1 MKKTSIFTNTI
12 SLKLKQEI
20 NLIVSDAINYQRRRR
35 RMCSK
40 MIISNRTLFPAA
52 RNVFGIGV
60 GGIEILFIAMLRV
73 ESCGRFG
80 SFVK

>member
-1 MKKTSIFTNTI
+1 MI
-12 SLKLKQEI
+12 SLKVKQEI
-20 NLIVSDAINYQRRRR
+20 NLIVSDAINYKRKRRI
-35 RMCSK
+35 SK